1 MIDPDRLHRVLINLI
16 SNALEAMGDGG
27 TLLLRIKRS
36 SEEVSIEVLDEGSG
50 LDETALTHLFE
61 PHFTTKS
68 HGTGLGLAI
77 CKRVVDEM
85 GGTIDV
91 GPRPDG
97 AGTGAHVV
105 LPVGQAPA

>member
-1 MIDPDRLHRVLINLI
+1 MCIRDRVLINLI
-16 SNALEAMGDGG
+16 SNALEAMSEGG
-27 TLLLRIKRS
+27 TLLIRVERS
-36 SEEVSIEVLDEGSG
+36 VSEVSIEVLDEGSG

-85 GGTIDV
+85 GGRIEL
-91 GPRPDG
+91 GPRRDSE
-97 AGTGAHVV
+97 GTRAHVV
-105 LPVGQAPA
+105 LPIGEAPN